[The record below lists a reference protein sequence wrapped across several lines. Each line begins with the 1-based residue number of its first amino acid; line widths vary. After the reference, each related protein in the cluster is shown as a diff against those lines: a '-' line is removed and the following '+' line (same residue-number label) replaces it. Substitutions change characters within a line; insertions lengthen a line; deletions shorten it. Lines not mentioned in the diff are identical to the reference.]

1 MAQFLPF
8 GGFASNFVFTDAYL
22 VLRTSLVLGDLVLRT
37 SLVLGDLVLR
47 MSLVLGDLVLRT
59 YLVLGMLQCQEQ
71 HVFKYV
77 FLATNTTNSFI
88 NSFHVNAI
96 YVAAIILHIVLNLTH
111 DRGDIRR
118 NIIVNCLIFFFK

>member
-1 MAQFLPF
+1 MKIMLSIFSVLKIMLGQFSVTLNPKKLRMTQFLPF

-77 FLATNTTNSFI
+77 FIAK
-88 NSFHVNAI
+88 NAHHESI
-96 YVAAIILHIVLNLTH
+96 LNLFVSMHEIIL
-111 DRGDIRR
+111 
-118 NIIVNCLIFFFK
+118 